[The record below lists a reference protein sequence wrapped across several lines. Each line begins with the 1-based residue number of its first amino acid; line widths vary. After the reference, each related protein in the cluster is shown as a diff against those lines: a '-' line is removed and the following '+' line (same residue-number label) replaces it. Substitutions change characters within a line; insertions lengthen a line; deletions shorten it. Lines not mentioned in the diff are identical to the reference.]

1 MRVDRLRVAFSASW
15 LSCVEEWEA
24 GTGAQRA
31 RVGIGSLSGRL
42 HRKSKTC
49 FCSPLPAL
57 CRPLNIGL
65 PDAGFMAL
73 PPAEAVEAPLAEDA
87 SVEPVNPPAVG
98 IVPSA

>member
-1 MRVDRLRVAFSASW
+1 MIPINYEDETIETQTSGVPWGLIGGAV
-15 LSCVEEWEA
+15 VIIGGA
-24 GTGAQRA
+24 GGAYAYALNQNKK
-31 RVGIGSLSGRL
+31 
-42 HRKSKTC
+42 RKAAA
-49 FCSPLPAL
+49 AL
-57 CRPLNIGL
+57 CRPLDIGL

>member
-1 MRVDRLRVAFSASW
+1 MAEAAVPLPEEADSLL
-15 LSCVEEWEA
+15 LS
-24 GTGAQRA
+24 R
-31 RVGIGSLSGRL
+31 
-42 HRKSKTC
+42 
-49 FCSPLPAL
+49 LPAL
-57 CRPLNIGL
+57 CRPLDIGL

>member
-1 MRVDRLRVAFSASW
+1 MAVCAAPSPEAEDVLL
-15 LSCVEEWEA
+15 LS
-24 GTGAQRA
+24 R
-31 RVGIGSLSGRL
+31 
-42 HRKSKTC
+42 
-49 FCSPLPAL
+49 LPAL
-57 CRPLNIGL
+57 CRPLDIGL